1 MTIDEKVEQILPKID
16 HIPEHFWRVYEN
28 QFGKDDDGQG
38 DNIEHLYRYMR
49 DKRLIEPGSKDEEYI
64 VLTTFGYDV
73 VTKHGGWLNFI
84 KTNSLGNPLVSVR
97 VVGTEQKLEIK
108 DSVIHGDAIQ
118 SSDSSQKKIVKKA
131 TKQETSM
138 IKKVVISVI
147 GGLILALILYYVFGI
162 NP

>member
-1 MTIDEKVEQILPKID
+1 MTLDEKIERILVKID
-16 HIPEHFWRVYEN
+16 HIPKHFWPLYESC
-28 QFGKDDDGQG
+28 FGKDNEGQG

-49 DKRLIEPGSKDEEYI
+49 DKRLIEPGTHDEEYI
-64 VLTTFGYDV
+64 VLTTFGYDII
-73 VTKHGGWLNFI
+73 TKHGGWLNFL
-84 KTNSLGNPLVSVR
+84 KTNSAGNPLVSVR

-118 SSDSSQKKIVKKA
+118 SSDSSQKKIEKKA
-131 TKQETSM
+131 TKQETSI